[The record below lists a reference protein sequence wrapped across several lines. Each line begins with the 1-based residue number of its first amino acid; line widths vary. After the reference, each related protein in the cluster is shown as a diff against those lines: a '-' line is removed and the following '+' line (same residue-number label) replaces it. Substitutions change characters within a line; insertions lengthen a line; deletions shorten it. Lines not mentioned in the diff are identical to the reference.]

1 MISGN
6 LRISGN
12 DSREKTSEKKYHG
25 KNNKE
30 KTSEKKHHGKNNKE
44 KTSRKEHQ
52 SGQTL
57 KKIKKGKKGK
67 KRGNYRIN
75 RGANTTA
82 TIVMSLMRMLIAG
95 PAVSLK
101 GSPTVSPVTPAMWA
115 PEPFPP

>member
-1 MISGN
+1 M
-6 LRISGN
+6 
-12 DSREKTSEKKYHG
+12 TAEKKTRARRIAS
-25 KNNKE
+25 KNPNRRIETEKSKRWEITAIKTNFEKIKNIKKE
-30 KTSEKKHHGKNNKE
+30 K
-44 KTSRKEHQ
+44 
-52 SGQTL
+52 
-57 KKIKKGKKGK
+57 
-67 KRGNYRIN
+67 RGGNHTIN